1 MGAAMTVTVLRHE
14 SAEAFSEFDSAEP
27 CTIDELSQEHEG
39 EVLEFLAAN
48 PIHTVLMASLV
59 RDNGLVSPHN
69 RGSFY
74 ACRSPHRDLEGV
86 ALIGHV
92 TVLEARTEAAL
103 SAFARLTRH
112 CLNTHLIRGER
123 EMMNRFWN
131 YYANPGQEPRRI
143 ASELLF
149 EQREILPESE
159 PVDDLRPATLSDL
172 DQVLKINAT
181 MAFQEGG
188 TSPLNRDPSGFRQRT
203 ARRIEC
209 NRVFVWAR
217 DKKLIFKADVMAE
230 TPEVVYL
237 EGVHVDAEERLKGYG
252 RRCLTQLARLLMT
265 RSKSICLTINQQN
278 KNALAF
284 YAKAGY
290 QFHSNHETI
299 YLQ

>member
-1 MGAAMTVTVLRHE
+1 MNIF
-14 SAEAFSEFDSAEP
+14 SAPEP
-27 CTIDELSQEHEG
+27 CSIEELAADDEA
-39 EVLEFLAAN
+39 EVLDFLSAR
-48 PIHTVLMASLV
+48 PIHTVLMASMV
-59 RDNGLVSPHN
+59 RDNGLLSPQN

-74 ACRSPHRDLEGV
+74 ACRSRQGELEGV
-86 ALIGHV
+86 ALVGHV

-112 CLNTHLIRGER
+112 CLNTHLIRGEH

-131 YYANPGQEPRRI
+131 YYANAGQEPRRI

-149 EQREILPESE
+149 EQREVLPESE
-159 PVDDLRPATLSDL
+159 PVDDLRPATLNDL
-172 DQVLKINAT
+172 DHVLKINAA
-181 MAFQEGG
+181 MAFREGG

-203 ARRIEC
+203 ARRIER
-209 NRVFVWAR
+209 NRVWVWAR
-217 DKKLIFKADVMAE
+217 DEKLIFKADVIAQ

-237 EGVHVDAEERLKGYG
+237 EGVHVDAEERMKGYG
-252 RRCLTQLARLLMT
+252 RRCMTQLARLLMT

-290 QFHSNHETI
+290 QFHSNYETI
-299 YLQ
+299 YLR

>member
-1 MGAAMTVTVLRHE
+1 MDVPILRHE
-14 SAEAFSEFDSAEP
+14 TAAPMNIFSAPEP
-27 CTIDELSQEHEG
+27 CSIEELAADDEA
-39 EVLEFLAAN
+39 EVLDFLSAR
-48 PIHTVLMASLV
+48 PIHTVLMASMV
-59 RDNGLVSPHN
+59 RDNGLLSPQN

-74 ACRSPHRDLEGV
+74 ACRSRQGELEGV
-86 ALIGHV
+86 ALVGHV

-112 CLNTHLIRGER
+112 CLNTHLIRGEH

-131 YYANPGQEPRRI
+131 YYANAGQEPRRI

-149 EQREILPESE
+149 EQREVLPESE

-172 DQVLKINAT
+172 DQVLKINAA
-181 MAFQEGG
+181 MAFREAG

-203 ARRIEC
+203 ARRIER
-209 NRVFVWAR
+209 NRVWVWAR
-217 DKKLIFKADVMAE
+217 DEKLIFKADVIAQ

-237 EGVHVDAEERLKGYG
+237 EGVHVDAEERMKGYG
-252 RRCLTQLARLLMT
+252 RRCMTQLARLLMT

-290 QFHSNHETI
+290 QFHSNYETI
-299 YLQ
+299 YLR